1 MSEQL
6 WSAESARALIG
17 AVAPLAIIDAVAEF
31 VVIGIAKPGGS
42 KRGFVNPKN
51 GRVIITE
58 DSKNRS
64 WRQEVAQAG
73 AVAMAGREPELG
85 ALAVTFTFVRPRP
98 RGHFGT
104 GRNAGVVKTG
114 APAFPITRPDVLK
127 LARAAED
134 ALTGIVWRDDSQI
147 VDERLLKVWG
157 APERLEVV
165 VRALC
170 AAS

>member
-1 MSEQL
+1 MTEQL
-6 WSAESARALIG
+6 FANDLWDARVAFEEARKGAPALRF
-17 AVAPLAIIDAVAEF
+17 AVVG
-31 VVIGIAKPGGS
+31 VAKPGGS
-42 KRGFVNPKN
+42 KRAFAHPST
-51 GRVIITE
+51 GRIIVTE
-58 DSKNRS
+58 DSKNKP
-64 WRQEVAQAG
+64 WRQEVAGAG
-73 AVAMAGREPELG
+73 AVAMGERDLFLG

-104 GRNAGVVKTG
+104 GRNAGLVKAT
-114 APAFPITRPDVLK
+114 APAFPTTRPDVLK

-165 VRALC
+165 VRAL
-170 AAS
+170 

>member
-1 MSEQL
+1 MSEML
-6 WSAESARALIG
+6 FANELGVARLALEE
-17 AVAPLAIIDAVAEF
+17 AREEAPLLRF
-31 VVIGIAKPGGS
+31 SVIGVAKPAGS

-51 GRVIITE
+51 GRVIITD
-58 DSKNRS
+58 DSKNKP
-64 WRQEVAQAG
+64 WRQEVAGAG
-73 AVAMAGREPELG
+73 AVAMGDAELFLG

-104 GRNAGVVKTG
+104 GRNAGVVK
-114 APAFPITRPDVLK
+114 ASSPAFPVTRPDVLK
-127 LARAAED
+127 LSRAAED

-165 VRALC
+165 VREL
-170 AAS
+170 